1 MTLGRRK
8 AHTADY
14 THPSITGGFMR
25 TRRPQKVMLALIA
38 VAVSASLISVL
49 LDENGKWGDLRQAAA
64 NVLWIVFLL
73 SVLGLVIT
81 GIRVLVARRNSSQ
94 ETA

>member
-1 MTLGRRK
+1 M
-8 AHTADY
+8 
-14 THPSITGGFMR
+14 P
-25 TRRPQKVMLALIA
+25 TRRPQKVMLALVA
-38 VAVSASLISVL
+38 VAVSSSLSSVL